1 MLAHILHKNVVASIL
16 FYFLHEGLLL
26 FVVAAVSLLIARF

>member
-1 MLAHILHKNVVASIL
+1 MLANVLQKNAVASIL